1 MRAEIFAVIA
11 VVALGTTGALAQ
23 TTGASPDDPKL
34 EQKAPSAD
42 TSPPAD
48 DRKARMPMRREL
60 PIVPDPKASSSE
72 GAGAGTSGAGT
83 SGADLPSTTEP
94 EQKEEKKY

>member
-11 VVALGTTGALAQ
+11 TVALGTTGALAQ

-34 EQKAPSAD
+34 EQKAPSAE
-42 TSPPAD
+42 SSQPAD
-48 DRKARMPMRREL
+48 SKARMPMRREL
-60 PIVPDPKASSSE
+60 PIVPDPKASASE

-83 SGADLPSTTEP
+83 SGAGTTEP
-94 EQKEEKKY
+94 AQKEEKRY